1 MYVYIISFLVKVKG
15 AMSKAL
21 AYLETE
27 VGTSTDPYILAMA
40 SYAFQLAGSSQAQL
54 VLDRLEALA
63 VKEGEWTFVWNQL
76 R

>member
-1 MYVYIISFLVKVKG
+1 M
-15 AMSKAL
+15 AKAL

-27 VGTSTDPYILAMA
+27 VAKSTDPYILAMA

-63 VKEGEWTFVWNQL
+63 VKEGEQTSV
-76 R
+76 